1 MKQISKL
8 TKYSVICNTLD
19 VLVRNNIDNRF
30 NYIQEKFNRRE
41 SETIQE
47 LLRVIDELLESTQDY
62 DTKQILKVYKKRL
75 EKII

>member
-8 TKYSVICNTLD
+8 TKYSVVCNTLD
-19 VLVRNNIDNRF
+19 VLIRNNIDNRF
-30 NYIQEKFNRRE
+30 NDIQEKFNRRE

-47 LLRVIDELLESTQDY
+47 LLSVIDELLESTQDY

>member
-8 TKYSVICNTLD
+8 TKYSVVCNTLN

-30 NYIQEKFNRRE
+30 NDIQEKFNRRE

-47 LLRVIDELLESTQDY
+47 LSRVIDELLESTQDY
-62 DTKQILKVYKKRL
+62 DTKQILEVYKR
-75 EKII
+75 KIQLII

>member
-8 TKYSVICNTLD
+8 TKYSVVCNTLN

-30 NYIQEKFNRRE
+30 NDIQEKFNRRE

-47 LLRVIDELLESTQDY
+47 LLRVIDELISSTHDY
-62 DTKQILKVYKKRL
+62 DTKQILEAYK
-75 EKII
+75 EKLQLII

>member
-19 VLVRNNIDNRF
+19 VLIRNNIDDRF
-30 NYIQEKFNRRE
+30 NAIKEKFNKRE

-47 LLRVIDELLESTQDY
+47 LLSVIDELLLSSKDY
-62 DTKQILKVYKKRL
+62 DTIACLKVYKKRL

>member
-1 MKQISKL
+1 MKRIGKL
-8 TKYSVICNTLD
+8 TKYKAICNTLD

-30 NYIQEKFNRRE
+30 NDIQEKFNRRE

-62 DTKQILKVYKKRL
+62 DTKQILKVYKGKL
-75 EKII
+75 QLII